1 MAERMQFL
9 ECIFEIY
16 IRPLLA
22 NDSEAINLRA
32 LNALPWIKTMVV

>member
-16 IRPLLA
+16 VRPLLA
-22 NDSEAINLRA
+22 NEAMNLRA
-32 LNALPWIKTMVV
+32 LDALPWIKTMVV